1 MFQNITVFTVFYHRN
16 ATLDFFQNLLTLK
29 FVHKGLIE
37 DICSLI

>member
-1 MFQNITVFTVFYHRN
+1 MFQNITVFTVFITN